1 MWNYFYNGSIRKYI
15 IMFGNMFND
24 IKVVRSNN
32 AGEVVQTLPV
42 PIAYGPAEK
51 YLTRLTADPGLN
63 REVAIQLPRLSFE
76 MLNMTYAPNRSLNKT
91 LRNTVLGTGDNTRQ
105 SQYTPVAYD
114 FNMVLSGMFAN
125 NEDAVQVAEQ
135 IAPFFR
141 PEWTQSLKL
150 IPEMRTYYDVATV
163 LNSVNIEDTYE
174 SDFQSRR
181 AIIYTWDF
189 TVKGYM
195 FGPISNKGIIK
206 RTVIDMVAQDS
217 DNPIAEQ
224 VGPHHKITLTP
235 GLTANG
241 EPTTNPDNSVALHSI
256 SEDDDW
262 GYAFDREDYFDGID
276 RHEH

>member
-1 MWNYFYNGSIRKYI
+1 
-15 IMFGNMFND
+15 
-24 IKVVRSNN
+24 
-32 AGEVVQTLPV
+32 
-42 PIAYGPAEK
+42 
-51 YLTRLTADPGLN
+51 
-63 REVAIQLPRLSFE
+63 

-105 SQYTPVAYD
+105 SQYTPVPYD

-150 IPEMRTYYDVATV
+150 IPEMGTYYDVATV

-224 VGPHHKITLTP
+224 IGPHRKITLTP

-241 EPTTNPDNSVALHSI
+241 EPTTDPDNSVALHSI